1 MQRKEPVALATEFS
15 ALHGAHAKDRR
26 SLALPQKPF
35 DTSGKSPA
43 HIYHSPILQNAFGL

>member
-1 MQRKEPVALATEFS
+1 MHRKEPVALATEFPGQY
-15 ALHGAHAKDRR
+15 GAYANDRR

-43 HIYHSPILQNAFGL
+43 HIYHSPILQNAFDL